1 MVFTFNF
8 ALNGII
14 SGFIATVVM
23 TILMMI
29 GHRMNMSPL
38 DLPSSLGKMVMKDR
52 IEGDPAVKRTGMIMH
67 LIMGSLWGL
76 LFVIIVSFYQFS
88 LILGGLFFGVA
99 VWLLMQI
106 FALPMMGAGLFGSK
120 IGMKVPIM
128 SLIMHLVYGVVLGFS
143 VGIIPLT

>member
-67 LIMGSLWGL
+67 LIIGSLWGL

-128 SLIMHLVYGVVLGFS
+128 SLIMHLVYGLVLGFS